1 MPGRPN
7 PPRPAWLLSRGT
19 PLRTE
24 TYETARLRHAGYDI
38 YFVEGEW
45 RSWAA
50 GKPPADDP
58 DRTVRVRTAG
68 SQAWITI
75 KGRTVGAVRS
85 EFEYPIPLNDADA
98 LLILCERPLL
108 EKRRYHFEH
117 DGRVWEI
124 DEFLG
129 ENTGLVVAEIE
140 LDEPDSEVS
149 LPSWTGMEVTHDPRY
164 FNSSLTMIPFT
175 TWE

>member
-1 MPGRPN
+1 MAIEIERKFLVISDDWRINEPV
-7 PPRPAWLLSRGT
+7 AICQ
-19 PLRTE
+19 
-24 TYETARLRHAGYDI
+24 GYLN
-38 YFVEGEW
+38 
-45 RSWAA
+45 R
-50 GKPPADDP
+50 DP

-75 KGRTVGAVRS
+75 KGRTEGAVRS
-85 EFEYPIPLNDADA
+85 EFEYPIPLNDAYA
-98 LLILCERPLL
+98 LLELCERPLL

-117 DGRVWEI
+117 DGRVWEV

-140 LDEPDSEVS
+140 LDKPEAEVS

-164 FNSSLTMIPFT
+164 FNSSLTVIPFT
-175 TWE
+175 TWK

>member
-1 MPGRPN
+1 MAVEIERKFLVISDDWRINEPVAIRQ
-7 PPRPAWLLSRGT
+7 
-19 PLRTE
+19 
-24 TYETARLRHAGYDI
+24 GYLN
-38 YFVEGEW
+38 
-45 RSWAA
+45 R
-50 GKPPADDP
+50 DP

-108 EKRRYHFEH
+108 DKRRYHFEH

-175 TWE
+175 TWK

>member
-1 MPGRPN
+1 
-7 PPRPAWLLSRGT
+7 
-19 PLRTE
+19 
-24 TYETARLRHAGYDI
+24 
-38 YFVEGEW
+38 
-45 RSWAA
+45 
-50 GKPPADDP
+50 
-58 DRTVRVRTAG
+58 
-68 SQAWITI
+68 
-75 KGRTVGAVRS
+75 
-85 EFEYPIPLNDADA
+85 
-98 LLILCERPLL
+98 LL

-175 TWE
+175 TWK

>member
-1 MPGRPN
+1 MAIEIERKFLVISDDWRINEPVAIRQ
-7 PPRPAWLLSRGT
+7 
-19 PLRTE
+19 
-24 TYETARLRHAGYDI
+24 GYLN
-38 YFVEGEW
+38 
-45 RSWAA
+45 R
-50 GKPPADDP
+50 DP

-124 DEFLG
+124 RGWTIRD
-129 ENTGLVVAEIE
+129 AIE
-140 LDEPDSEVS
+140 RVLAPRDFDDTRFACHLTEPDVV
-149 LPSWTGMEVTHDPRY
+149 LIAV
-164 FNSSLTMIPFT
+164 
-175 TWE
+175 